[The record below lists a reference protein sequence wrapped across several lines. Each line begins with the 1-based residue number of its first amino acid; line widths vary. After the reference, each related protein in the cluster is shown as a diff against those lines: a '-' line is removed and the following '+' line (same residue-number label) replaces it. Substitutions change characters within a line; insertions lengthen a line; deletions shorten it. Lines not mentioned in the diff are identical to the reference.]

1 MRALIWFIEGL
12 KNAFFSARVRVEGD
26 SMLPLLRHGESVLM
40 VRPGSRWNSLRRG
53 DVVVF
58 ERPGGPPD
66 SKEIYIKRVAGLPGE
81 DIRIVGGWVFWD
93 DNLLGENFVQNVPK
107 VETKEWFNGPGEY
120 FLLGDNRGDSNDSRA
135 FGPVAGELI
144 MGRVW
149 LRCWPP
155 SRWLPIVRH

>member
-1 MRALIWFIEGL
+1 
-12 KNAFFSARVRVEGD
+12 
-26 SMLPLLRHGESVLM
+26 MLPLLRHGESVLM
-40 VRPGSRWNSLRRG
+40 TRPGFRWNSLRRG

-66 SKEIYIKRVAGLPGE
+66 SKSIYIKRIAGLPDE
-81 DIRIVGGWVFWD
+81 DIKIAGGRVFWN
-93 DNLLGENFVQNVPK
+93 DNLLGENYVQNMPK
-107 VETKEWFNGPGEY
+107 TDTKEWFNGPEEY
-120 FLLGDNRGDSNDSRA
+120 FLLGDNQGDSNDSRA

-149 LRCWPP
+149 VRCWPP